1 LRFTPVAILG
11 IPARFWEVMDD
22 QYNGAS
28 QRLNALRG
36 MAKGEKRWV
45 VKTSP
50 NMVERAPERCILG
63 LEKTILTPEY
73 TNRLSFFNRKSRQP
87 E

>member
-1 LRFTPVAILG
+1 
-11 IPARFWEVMDD
+11 
-22 QYNGAS
+22 
-28 QRLNALRG
+28 